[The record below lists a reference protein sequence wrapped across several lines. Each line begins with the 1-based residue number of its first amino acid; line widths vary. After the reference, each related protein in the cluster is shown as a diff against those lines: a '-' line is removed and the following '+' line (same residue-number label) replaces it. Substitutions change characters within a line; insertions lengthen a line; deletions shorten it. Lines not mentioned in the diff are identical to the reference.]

1 VSLQVAR
8 TYEEVEELRNAW
20 EQLQNDY
27 VTSDVDFFLTY
38 CRHTPDVVRP
48 HAVLLEEEGVP
59 AGLVVSR
66 LEDIRMPAKLAHK
79 VVLTTSFRA
88 LTVVYGGLLGAV
100 DHALSSR
107 LLAALQTSLADEPV
121 DLVRVRMLPVGSAQ
135 HAAATARAPFL
146 RRQRFATCVPHW
158 RSELSG
164 SLDGFLGRRSRRRRE
179 TVRRYSRKLE
189 RAYGDDVRVEIVR
202 SPQGLDRLFADSE
215 LVHRETYQHILGV
228 GFSDETVQRRL
239 AELSAERGWFRG
251 YMLYLRDTPVAFWH
265 GNAYRGVFGIGAT
278 GFDPAFAEDRP
289 GTYLLMRA
297 VDDLCADESVHTL
310 DFGFGDADYKR
321 HFGDGFIE
329 EEDVVVFAGKPRGVA
344 VNALQTA
351 LGGLTAVGRAVAAR
365 TGSLGTLRRR
375 RRTGEPTGLLRSFLS
390 GVLVLLAVYAGAG
403 LAAGPANARGPE
415 HTMSSEMVA
424 DGARRADRPTIRR
437 RTDHVRLHRPRVDPA
452 PRG

>member
-8 TYEEVEELRNAW
+8 TYEEVEALRPAW
-20 EQLQNDY
+20 ELLQNDY
-27 VTSDVDFFLTY
+27 LTSDVDFFLTY
-38 CRHTPDVVRP
+38 CRHTPNVVRP
-48 HAVLLEEEGVP
+48 HAVLLEEDGAP

-79 VVLTTSFRA
+79 VVLNPGFRA
-88 LTVVYGGLLGAV
+88 LTVVYGGLLGGG
-100 DHALSSR
+100 DRALAGR
-107 LLAALQTSLADEPV
+107 LLAALRASLADEPV
-121 DLVRVRMLPVGSAQ
+121 DLVRVRMLPVGSPQ
-135 HAAATARAPFL
+135 HAAASDEAPFL
-146 RRQRFATCVPHW
+146 RRQRFATRMPHW
-158 RSELSG
+158 RSELPG
-164 SLDGFLGRRSRRRRE
+164 SLDDFLARRSRRRRE
-179 TVRRYSRKLE
+179 TVRRYSRRLE
-189 RAYGDDVRVEIVR
+189 RTYGDDARVEIVKDA
-202 SPQGLDRLFADSE
+202 QGLDGLFADSK
-215 LVHRETYQHILGV
+215 LIHRETYQHILGV

-239 AELSAERGWFRG
+239 AELCAERGWFRG

-278 GFDPAFAEDRP
+278 GFAPAFAEDRP

-297 VDDLCADESVHTL
+297 VEDLCADDSVHTL

-321 HFGDGFIE
+321 NFGDDFIV
-329 EEDVVVFAGKPRGVA
+329 EEDVVVFAGPRGVA

-351 LGGLTAVGRAVAAR
+351 LGALTVAGRAAASR
-365 TGSLGTLRRR
+365 TGSLGSLRRR

-415 HTMSSEMVA
+415 HTMSSEMIV
-424 DGARRADRPTIRR
+424 DGARVDPPTVRR
-437 RTDHVRLHRPRVDPA
+437 RTEAGPQRPPGGAA